1 MRISRDHLTF
11 KALVALYE
19 VAQQG
24 YDGLVPH
31 TRSLRFLL
39 AYLHSVSRD
48 DRSTFDE
55 FWQTCQSTPPGPQ
68 SGYQRGSYLN
78 SCWQGIARGTG
89 AQLTMEYIER
99 IQSGGKIEADRR
111 REAAEA
117 LAASIRYIHHQVE
130 EEKDLKRVNYW
141 RPAVE
146 PRFPALG
153 TQAPSPPSGQRDTG
167 AEDPAHPDSC
177 RSAIDP
183 DPRASES

>member
-24 YDGLVPH
+24 YQGVVPQ

-48 DRSTFDE
+48 DRTTFDE
-55 FWQTCQSTPPGPQ
+55 FWLTCRSSPPGPQ

-89 AQLTMEYIER
+89 AQLTIEYMER
-99 IQSGGKIEADRR
+99 IRSGGRIDADRR

-117 LAASIRYIHHQVE
+117 LTASIRYVHHQVE
-130 EEKDLKRVNYW
+130 EEKDLKRVNYR
-141 RPAVE
+141 RPAVT
-146 PRFPALG
+146 PRYASG
-153 TQAPSPPSGQRDTG
+153 ISAPSPPSDRPDTG
-167 AEDPAHPDSC
+167 AEDRAHPDSC
-177 RSAIDP
+177 RLTSGP
-183 DPRASES
+183 DPRAPES

>member
-24 YDGLVPH
+24 YEGLVPH

-55 FWQTCQSTPPGPQ
+55 FWLTCQSTPPGPQ

-89 AQLTMEYIER
+89 AALTIEYMER
-99 IQSGGKIEADRR
+99 IRSGGRIDADRR
-111 REAAEA
+111 REAADA
-117 LAASIRYIHHQVE
+117 LVASISFAP
-130 EEKDLKRVNYW
+130 
-141 RPAVE
+141 PATPVYASE
-146 PRFPALG
+146 TPALL
-153 TQAPSPPSGQRDTG
+153 PPSDQPDMA
-167 AEDPAHPDSC
+167 AEDPARPDSC
-177 RSAIDP
+177 PSASGP
-183 DPRASES
+183 DPRAPES